1 MPKLGCVWL
10 SAAML
15 LCVGHLCLA
24 QEADSLEKSPLIDL
38 VTRYVVEHPD
48 ASGIEVAA
56 FANARLAEYGIDYV
70 DDASVA
76 PTEQILEA
84 DGRRFMAEIA
94 EVPETS
100 PCGAYYMT
108 IPAVSATSETIDV
121 IHERKKYTVRRPENL
136 LLDAVSVYAPDQ
148 QTIISQFQ
156 VPWQKEPPV
165 AVLPDGSAVMYI
177 VGLGRYR
184 HVGPSGEA
192 ALRGD
197 FGGSYPTL
205 LLQVSANGLT
215 FVGDARLYDAGEPIE
230 EIKEW
235 PGAPEFHARQRRRFG
250 HSGLVV
256 EFPGPGPACT

>member
-1 MPKLGCVWL
+1 
-10 SAAML
+10 ML

-24 QEADSLEKSPLIDL
+24 QEADLLKKSPLIDL

-56 FANARLAEYGIDYV
+56 FANARLAEYGIDYDAARV

-76 PTEQILEA
+76 PKEQILQA
-84 DGRRFMAEIA
+84 DGRRFVAEIT

-100 PCGAYYMT
+100 PCGAYYLT

-121 IHERKKYTVRRPENL
+121 IHERKKSTARRPENL
-136 LLDAVSVYAPDQ
+136 LLDAVTVYAPDQ

-165 AVLPDGSAVMYI
+165 AVLPDGSAVIYI

-192 ALRGD
+192 APRKD
-197 FGGSYPTL
+197 FGGPYPAL
-205 LLQVSANGLT
+205 LLQVSAKGLT
-215 FVGDARLYDAGEPIE
+215 FVGEARLYDAGEPIE
-230 EIKEW
+230 EIKDW